1 MAIEYS
7 EFDLAKTTGPAPV
20 GGTQEVNPLSSQGAV
35 MVQSSPKSAEPRH
48 TQPLAR
54 SSPVEAR
61 LQLAAIVDSSDDA
74 IISKDLQG
82 IITSWNAAATRLFGY
97 TWDEI
102 VGRSVL
108 TLIPPELHS
117 EEPEILRKVSSGER
131 IEHFETRRVRKDGT
145 MLDISLTISP
155 IRDTSGRI
163 VGISKIAR
171 DITDRKRAE
180 EALIQSER
188 LAAIGRMAAAI
199 AHEVNNPLEA
209 ILNLTYLLS
218 QHPSLDDE
226 ARAYTHV
233 LLNEVVRVSEIT
245 KQTLGFYRD
254 TSTSDQIE
262 IGEVMESVLRLHRP
276 VIERKAIRVSTDF
289 RRATRMWARAADIR
303 QVLMNLVMNA
313 LDALPSGGELK
324 VKSSA
329 LQNGHLVCV
338 TIADTGS
345 GIPMHLRDKVFEPFF
360 STKQA
365 KGTGLGLWVSQSIVR
380 KYGGT
385 ISLRTSANGHRT
397 GTVFRVCL
405 PFRSNA

>member
-1 MAIEYS
+1 MLIKHS
-7 EFDLAKTTGPAPV
+7 EFDLAKTTGPAPA
-20 GGTQEVNPLSSQGAV
+20 GGTQEVNPRSSQGTAV
-35 MVQSSPKSAEPRH
+35 VQSSPKSTEPVH

-131 IEHFETRRVRKDGT
+131 IEHYETRRVRKDGT

-218 QHPSLDDE
+218 RHPSLDDE

-338 TIADTGS
+338 TIADTGT

-397 GTVFRVCL
+397 GTVVRVCL
-405 PFRSNA
+405 PFRSSA